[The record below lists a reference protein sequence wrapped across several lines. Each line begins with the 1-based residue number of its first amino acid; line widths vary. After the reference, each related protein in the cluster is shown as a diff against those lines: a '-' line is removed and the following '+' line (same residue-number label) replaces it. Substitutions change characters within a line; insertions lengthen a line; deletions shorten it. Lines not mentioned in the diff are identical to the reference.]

1 LNFSGK
7 TFCYKIR
14 TNLRRK
20 SSDFKSK
27 NLKPDLDDKAHQG
40 LGTAAMTPTRQST
53 AGIVRK
59 GIESKLFEAH
69 LSEHLQMPGKHWDFR
84 YYLALHL
91 SLS

>member
-1 LNFSGK
+1 
-7 TFCYKIR
+7 
-14 TNLRRK
+14 
-20 SSDFKSK
+20 
-27 NLKPDLDDKAHQG
+27 
-40 LGTAAMTPTRQST
+40 MTPTRQST
-53 AGIVRK
+53 AEIVRK